1 MREKGE
7 RGVRKRGEGEEL
19 VKERMTKTKGVVGEK
34 SERGGT
40 VD

>member
-19 VKERMTKTKGVVGEK
+19 VEESMTKTKGVVGEK
-34 SERGGT
+34 SERGRR